1 MNFKSILIFL
11 LGAVTGSGT
20 TYLVMKKHEDKMI
33 EKRVTKA
40 ILKEESTK
48 KQGIV
53 EEPAEVENPEKEEIV
68 EEEKDEPDLTI
79 YKQVLEK
86 KDYTKAA
93 TSEKVTTMTD
103 VIEEETDK
111 LVKKAKKTKVPKK
124 VTQDEFDSTAES
136 ERMTLY
142 FYADGVLADDEDNVY
157 DPVETM
163 GATNFKNFKSTYDTV
178 YIFNYATS
186 MMYEVMPSNSKY
198 SDIVGGDFNR

>member
-1 MNFKSILIFL
+1 M
-11 LGAVTGSGT
+11 V
-20 TYLVMKKHEDKMI
+20 V
-33 EKRVTKA
+33 EKRVNEA
-40 ILKEESTK
+40 ILGEKEAAKE
-48 KQGIV
+48 
-53 EEPAEVENPEKEEIV
+53 PEKVMVKVEPPEP
-68 EEEKDEPDLTI
+68 EEEKEEPDLTK

-86 KDYTKAA
+86 KDYTKAV

-103 VIEEETDK
+103 VVEEEAEK

-142 FYADGVLADDEDNVY
+142 FYADGILADDEDVVY

-198 SDIVGGDFNR
+198 TDIVGGDFNR